1 MKKLLV
7 FVLAIGSMLM
17 VSCAGTEEAKVKEF
31 AQQYVAAVESG
42 DYEKQLAVQ
51 TELAQYLENVDMEE
65 QADLYKK
72 FLDNTAVSE
81 SGAAVAEAVGEYASD
96 IDILDLIEDAIDDI
110 VDFFEDLVD
119 EIEEFI
125 DILGL

>member
-7 FVLAIGSMLM
+7 FVLVIGSMLI

-51 TELAQYLENVDMEE
+51 TELAQYLENVEMEE

-110 VDFFEDLVD
+110 VDFFDDLVD
-119 EIEEFI
+119 EVL
-125 DILGL
+125 DILDL

>member
-7 FVLAIGSMLM
+7 FVLVIGSMLI

-51 TELAQYLENVDMEE
+51 TELAQYLENVEMEE

-110 VDFFEDLVD
+110 VDFFDDLVD
-119 EIEEFI
+119 EVL

>member
-1 MKKLLV
+1 MKKLFM
-7 FVLAIGSMLM
+7 FVVAVSSMLM

-72 FLDNTAVSE
+72 FLDNTAMSE
-81 SGAAVAEAVGEYASD
+81 SGVVVAESAGEYASD
-96 IDILDLIEDAIDDI
+96 IDILDSIEDAIDDI
-110 VDFFEDLVD
+110 VDFFDDLVD
-119 EIEEFI
+119 EVL
-125 DILGL
+125 DILDL

>member
-7 FVLAIGSMLM
+7 FMLAIGSMLM

-72 FLDNTAVSE
+72 FLDNAAVSE
-81 SGAAVAEAVGEYASD
+81 NVVVVAESAGEYASD
-96 IDILDLIEDAIDDI
+96 IDILDSIEDAIDDI
-110 VDFFEDLVD
+110 VDFFEVLVT
-119 EIEEFI
+119 EVL
-125 DILGL
+125 DILDL

>member
-17 VSCAGTEEAKVKEF
+17 VSCAGTDEAKVKEF
-31 AQQYVAAVESG
+31 AQQYIAAVESG

-51 TELAQYLENVDMEE
+51 TEVAQYLENVDMEK
-65 QADLYKK
+65 QSDLYQT
-72 FLDNTAVSE
+72 FLKNTAMSE
-81 SGAAVAEAVGEYASD
+81 NGVVVAEAVGEYASD
-96 IDILDLIEDAIDDI
+96 IDILDSIENAIDDI
-110 VDFFEDLVD
+110 VDFFEDLVY

-125 DILGL
+125 DILDL

>member
-51 TELAQYLENVDMEE
+51 TEVAQYLENVDMEK
-65 QADLYKK
+65 QSDLYQT
-72 FLDNTAVSE
+72 FLKNTAMSE
-81 SGAAVAEAVGEYASD
+81 NGVVVAEAVGEYASD
-96 IDILDLIEDAIDDI
+96 IDILDSIEDAIDDI
-110 VDFFEDLVD
+110 IAFFEALVY
-119 EIEEFI
+119 EVL

>member
-81 SGAAVAEAVGEYASD
+81 SSAAVAEAVGEYASD
-96 IDILDLIEDAIDDI
+96 IDILDSIEDAIDEI

-119 EIEEFI
+119 EVL

>member
-31 AQQYVAAVESG
+31 AKQYVAAVESG

-51 TELAQYLENVDMEE
+51 TELAQYLENVDMEK
-65 QADLYKK
+65 QSDLYQT
-72 FLDNTAVSE
+72 FLKNTAMSE
-81 SGAAVAEAVGEYASD
+81 NVVVAESAGEYASD
-96 IDILDLIEDAIDDI
+96 IDILDSIEDAIDDI
-110 VDFFEDLVD
+110 VDFFEDFVD